1 VILFFKGWQKCLHIR
16 RPGRTTTGGQHQA
29 VTPPGFYLCLTGV
42 VLIKFCCCGGE
53 FDLCVSFFHGKDMP
67 PTVCQVYKM
76 NISGDLQVGHVGYTF
91 AAPSC

>member
-1 VILFFKGWQKCLHIR
+1 MFTYQETGENNNR
-16 RPGRTTTGGQHQA
+16 RAASGCYPSGL
-29 VTPPGFYLCLTGV
+29 LCLTGV